1 VASAF
6 FVYDAAV
13 ANITDVAR
21 RAGVSTATV
30 SRVLTQPDMVTPA
43 TRQRVLQ
50 AVQRLDYTPNAAAKN
65 LRTLRTACL
74 LVTVPDISNPFFSL
88 ILQGIE
94 DVAQREGYSVLVGDT
109 QHDPSREES
118 YAQMLKRKE
127 ADGLIFLGHRLPKPA
142 ADLVRG
148 MGSRCAPVVNG
159 CEFNPKLGIPSVHID
174 NATAAAEAMDH
185 LYRLRHRRIGIVTG
199 PLVSPLSQDR
209 LTGAMTRAKKQHA
222 EHEAIVMQGDFSIE
236 SGAVAAERLLGRR
249 QPPTAIFCFNDEMAM
264 GALQTA
270 RRRSVRVP
278 DELAIVG
285 FDDIR
290 FARLMDPPL
299 TTVAQPMRAIGEGT
313 VRLLLEIL
321 HGAVDVPASVTLPHT
336 LTIRAS
342 TAPRAGKK

>member
-1 VASAF
+1 MASAF
-6 FVYDAAV
+6 FEYDAAV

-65 LRTLRTACL
+65 LRRLRTACL

-222 EHEAIVMQGDFSIE
+222 EQDAIVMQGDFSIE
-236 SGAVAAERLLGRR
+236 SGAVV
-249 QPPTAIFCFNDEMAM
+249 T
-264 GALQTA
+264 
-270 RRRSVRVP
+270 
-278 DELAIVG
+278 
-285 FDDIR
+285 DDILDRIFRR
-290 FARLMDPPL
+290 FC
-299 TTVAQPMRAIGEGT
+299 IG
-313 VRLLLEIL
+313 
-321 HGAVDVPASVTLPHT
+321 
-336 LTIRAS
+336 
-342 TAPRAGKK
+342 K